1 MLSLALVK
9 QNVLFLQKMKLQSER
24 DVFENKT

>member
-1 MLSLALVK
+1 MLSLALEK
-9 QNVLFLQKMKLQSER
+9 QNALFYIKDDASDGW